1 MNKNNTIITDE
12 IDKNTITYRMW
23 LQLHGEIQNTWH
35 DIGVLL
41 YKTEK
46 SEKPNFTQVQLLF
59 DSKGAPNECYEV
71 LLKIMESKFNLDPL
85 DNETNAIY
93 GIDKNSITH
102 KMSILLPTNIFA
114 SWSNTLFKLY
124 KTEKSEKPNFTQVQL
139 LLASKSAPAEL
150 YNILLKI
157 MENKFNLTPL
167 E

>member
-46 SEKPNFTQVQLLF
+46 SEKPNFTQVQL
-59 DSKGAPNECYEV
+59 
-71 LLKIMESKFNLDPL
+71 
-85 DNETNAIY
+85 
-93 GIDKNSITH
+93 
-102 KMSILLPTNIFA
+102 
-114 SWSNTLFKLY
+114 W
-124 KTEKSEKPNFTQVQL
+124 
-139 LLASKSAPAEL
+139 LASKSAPAEL